1 MNPLARQSGLTYV
14 EVLIAAVLIAVA
26 LVPATQA
33 LRTGMLSAEVHSS
46 AVEQHYAVLARIEEV
61 LAEPYSILTSA
72 ASVAGDYKTPTS
84 YSDTGGTP
92 GRVVVYIALYDA
104 NDADGDGNVHTVPD
118 PNVDGDNN
126 PYTDYS
132 GPLWVRAEVEG
143 SVVGLETLTAP

>member
-33 LRTGMLSAEVHSS
+33 LRTGMLSADVHSS
-46 AVEQHYAVLARIEEV
+46 VVEQHYAVRARIEEV
-61 LAEPYSILTSA
+61 LAEPHPTLTSA

-84 YSDTGGTP
+84 YSDAAGTP
-92 GRVVVYIALYDA
+92 DRVIVYVALFDA
-104 NDADGDGNVHTVPD
+104 NDDDKDGNGFTVPD
-118 PNVDGDNN
+118 PNADGDNN
-126 PYTDYS
+126 PYTGYS

-143 SVVGLETLTAP
+143 SIVGLETLTAP